1 MIHLYIPTGA
11 MVRPRGSC
19 NLLCK
24 YHVLCSGVMMQDMY
38 CSLLYIYNADSLLQ
52 FDLVILFLKFASID
66 SLCWNSRWFYQLMI
80 VLILRLPILSNKCPL
95 CSYFLLPLIDIR
107 PYSEKTVYPET
118 DWSNVRE
125 NDPQML
131 LYLGSLSVGR
141 LEGGREGIRWV
152 SNGASGSCWV
162 MWAWGRATALM
173 ESVPL
178 ASLPSRSLLQ
188 PQPCPSPDRW
198 AAIIIL
204 TLGDCQA
211 HRAHIYRLCVCRWT
225 AYYKNR
231 CLQLFFPDAG
241 KCKTWQC

>member
-141 LEGGREGIRWV
+141 LEGGREGIRWSV
-152 SNGASGSCWV
+152 WELLSHVGLRQSHRSYGKCPVGISPLKVPA
-162 MWAWGRATALM
+162 AATAMSITRQMGSHYYPDTWWL
-173 ESVPL
+173 SSP
-178 ASLPSRSLLQ
+178 
-188 PQPCPSPDRW
+188 PSPH
-198 AAIIIL
+198 L
-204 TLGDCQA
+204 
-211 HRAHIYRLCVCRWT
+211 
-225 AYYKNR
+225 
-231 CLQLFFPDAG
+231 
-241 KCKTWQC
+241 